1 MHETPRAYNQLHFIL
16 WAEALSN
23 LHFLKAQRTVESF
36 IMNDTFDFS
45 NRHKDLMARD
55 EEYVLG
61 WRFEPRIIF
70 ERGEGVRLNSR
81 Q

>member
-1 MHETPRAYNQLHFIL
+1 
-16 WAEALSN
+16 
-23 LHFLKAQRTVESF
+23 
-36 IMNDTFDFS
+36 MNDAFDFS

-70 ERGEGVRLNSR
+70 ERGAGVQLFDIDGNTYYDLSS
-81 Q
+81 

>member
-1 MHETPRAYNQLHFIL
+1 
-16 WAEALSN
+16 
-23 LHFLKAQRTVESF
+23 
-36 IMNDTFDFS
+36 MNDTFDFS

-70 ERGEGVRLNSR
+70 ERGEGVRLHDVDGNAY
-81 Q
+81 

>member
-1 MHETPRAYNQLHFIL
+1 MHETPSAYNQWHFIL

-61 WRFEPRIIF
+61 
-70 ERGEGVRLNSR
+70 
-81 Q
+81 

>member
-1 MHETPRAYNQLHFIL
+1 
-16 WAEALSN
+16 
-23 LHFLKAQRTVESF
+23 
-36 IMNDTFDFS
+36 MNDAFDFS

-70 ERGEGVRLNSR
+70 ERGAPAFSSSILMGIPTMT
-81 Q
+81 